1 MSTLEEKG
9 EFVSKIGEVI
19 GNLMVMLLHEYIN
32 NCCEFKGWWFPSQK
46 DGGASCFNIDQYR
59 ASLFRRSAITV
70 AICS

>member
-32 NCCEFKGWWFPSQK
+32 SCCEFKG
-46 DGGASCFNIDQYR
+46 
-59 ASLFRRSAITV
+59 
-70 AICS
+70 